1 MKKETN
7 VDVFVGSVFKDQRTK
22 LKYSVR
28 YMAERLGVSSTSY
41 YYYESGKMS
50 MGLNTFIKTCE
61 ILGIDPDEL
70 FERSKRYIR

>member
-41 YYYESGKMS
+41 YYYAPPE
-50 MGLNTFIKTCE
+50 
-61 ILGIDPDEL
+61 
-70 FERSKRYIR
+70 

>member
-7 VDVFVGSVFKDQRTK
+7 VDVFVGSVFKSKRTK

-28 YMAERLGVSSTSY
+28 YMADRLGVSSTSY

-50 MGLNTFIKTCE
+50 MNLETFIKCCE
-61 ILGIDPDEL
+61 ILNIDPNDL
-70 FERSKRYIR
+70 FEKSKRYLS